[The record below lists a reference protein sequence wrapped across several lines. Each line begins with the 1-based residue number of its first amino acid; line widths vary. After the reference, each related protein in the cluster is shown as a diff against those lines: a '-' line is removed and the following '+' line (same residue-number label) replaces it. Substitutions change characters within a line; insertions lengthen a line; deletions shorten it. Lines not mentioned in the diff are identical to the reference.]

1 MCFGSAP
8 QAPEIVYKGP
18 SQADIDRNNAALD
31 QYRQQSMTQ
40 QQQFASALQK
50 QIDDANATA
59 AQRQRVAEQERAMQ
73 AAVAAQQA
81 EMARLEQEQV
91 AAQANQQQQVAQL
104 QAQEQQQLAQ
114 IQQMKDAT
122 NTVGATLRILA
133 TRPTDSAPTA
143 SQSKASKAG
152 GARTTSATSGLR
164 IGSSSVS
171 SGVGVNLGG

>member
-1 MCFGSAP
+1 MHQRRQVEEAGNGQPTARGRD
-8 QAPEIVYKGP
+8 AAE
-18 SQADIDRNNAALD
+18 ALAALVD
-31 QYRQQSMTQ
+31 KALAFEREDRFQS
-40 QQQFASALQK
+40 A
-50 QIDDANATA
+50 
-59 AQRQRVAEQERAMQ
+59 RAMQ